1 MIREEIF
8 LGLFKE
14 AINQSANFTDLEKD
28 NLRQSLEYDL
38 ISGITE
44 MQDSA
49 KFDYLTKIFNYLST
63 SGLDLSEDVDYSV
76 LTAWNI
82 VEFENIHQK
91 RKFTYNNNGLY
102 VTNVDCFSQELQP
115 NTFKVLEALAFD
127 ANRHQELLDIIEQ
140 QPDNKY
146 VVLWDAVQFNGD
158 AFDLYTYAYLKF
170 LEQNEVELDPDL
182 IWNWNSSIT
191 PVNIPYSNHVI
202 YSQYYDIYDVINE
215 WHHSSDVLTAFLK
228 MYQVLEY
235 LGYRKK
241 MVGIVAGA
249 GTKNSFLMHIKTLN
263 ANFNERVT
271 LKDLFVK
278 DLGSLKNRLSCITPT
293 VSTFIRKYWPNP
305 NGQPYL
311 KPGDAVLQKDQIN
324 SKIANFI
331 YDVRCAIVH
340 NKESEFHITYTN
352 VDEYRDLLPLMK
364 EILAIMPAMIMNCLN
379 NPNAKIAYSVKEL
392 KLY

>member
-8 LGLFKE
+8 RGLFKE
-14 AINQSANFTDLEKD
+14 AINQCANLTDLEKD
-28 NLRQSLEYDL
+28 NLCQGLEYDL

-44 MQDSA
+44 MQNSA
-49 KFDYLTKIFNYLST
+49 KFVYLAKIFNYLST
-63 SGLDLSEDVDYSV
+63 SGIDLNEDVDYSV
-76 LTAWNI
+76 LTACNV

-91 RKFTYNNNGLY
+91 RKFTYTNNSLY

-115 NTFKVLEALAFD
+115 NTFKVLEAFAFD
-127 ANRHQELLDIIEQ
+127 ANHHQELLDIIEQ
-140 QPDNKY
+140 RPDNKY
-146 VVLWDAVQFNGD
+146 VVLWDVVQFNGS
-158 AFDLYTYAYLKF
+158 AFDLYSYAYLKF

-182 IWNWNSSIT
+182 IWEWNSEIT
-191 PVNIPYSNHVI
+191 PVNVPYSNQVT

-241 MVGIVAGA
+241 MVGIVTGS
-249 GTKNSFLMHIKTLN
+249 GTKNSFLMHIKSLN
-263 ANFNERVT
+263 TNFSERAT

-278 DLGSLKNRLSCITPT
+278 DLGPFKNRLNNITPA
-293 VSTFIRKYWPNP
+293 VSAFIRRYWSNP

-311 KPGDAVLQKDQIN
+311 KPADAGLQKDQIN
-324 SKIANFI
+324 GKIANFV

-352 VDEYRDLLPLMK
+352 VDEYRALLPLMK
-364 EILAIMPAMIMNCLN
+364 EIIALMPAMIMNCLN
-379 NPNAKIAYSVKEL
+379 SPTAKIAYSSKVL
-392 KLY
+392 NLY